1 MCCGL
6 VDGSVCRLA
15 ELLTVLVTMADL
27 MRARCRDSAVWRQVI
42 VGGGLLAGVTED
54 CLQPTPLNLQGLR
67 NTKSCMLYASVGLQ
81 AS

>member
-15 ELLTVLVTMADL
+15 ELLTVLVTKAAL
-27 MRARCRDSAVWRQVI
+27 VRARRDPVVWRQVI

-54 CLQPTPLNLQGLR
+54 CLQPLL
-67 NTKSCMLYASVGLQ
+67 
-81 AS
+81 